1 MSKYLFSCVSMIG
14 RTIETVAAEYGFNV
28 VHEFCGHGTGK
39 YLHMLPFV
47 LHYTNH
53 DAIPLR
59 PGMVFTIEPILVEH
73 GRHIKVWE
81 DNWTAVTADGG
92 RGAQMEHE
100 ILIHEDGA
108 EILTLPN

>member
-1 MSKYLFSCVSMIG
+1 MVG

-47 LHYTNH
+47 LHYTN
-53 DAIPLR
+53 DEAVPIQ

-73 GRHIKVWE
+73 GRRIKVWD
-81 DNWTAVTADGG
+81 DNWTAATADGG
-92 RGAQMEHE
+92 RGAQLEHE
-100 ILIHEDGA
+100 VLIHEHGA
-108 EILTLPN
+108 EILTLSD